1 MVRRTLKK
9 VMGPIYGLDKTEEEL
24 LEQVASTRVPMRRL
38 GRPREI
44 ADAIAF
50 FLSDFSSFATG
61 QVLVVGGGT

>member
-24 LEQVASTRVPMRRL
+24 LEQVASTRIPMRRL
-38 GRPREI
+38 GKPREI